1 MITPVVHGEVVRVL
15 FENGGEAEGIV
26 LSALSSQFTA
36 DVQGYTRFFFY
47 RDRGVT
53 WQKVK

>member
-1 MITPVVHGEVVRVL
+1 MNTPVVHGEVVRVL

-36 DVQGYTRFFFY
+36 DVEGYTRFFFY